1 MRYPTVTCRLLML
14 QKQMQSGNDG
24 MDQDKDFLQYQCVFQ
39 SIVDLDLYLNGTMCI
54 MHQR

>member
-1 MRYPTVTCRLLML
+1 ML